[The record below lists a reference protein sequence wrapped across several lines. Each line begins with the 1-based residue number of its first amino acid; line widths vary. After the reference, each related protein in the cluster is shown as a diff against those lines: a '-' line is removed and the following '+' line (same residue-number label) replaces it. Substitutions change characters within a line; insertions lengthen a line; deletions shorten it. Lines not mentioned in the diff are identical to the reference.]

1 MASGETLPR
10 GGAGQEA
17 GPDSSGRSP
26 AATATGVVVV
36 AHGGQSLSTEP
47 TTATQP
53 AVLRMIPVAA
63 AIRHALRGT
72 GTVVLRPRF
81 GLRGWNGDQASPVR
95 DLNLALDDIG
105 ATYGPV
111 PIVLVGHSMGAR
123 AAMRSAGHPLVYA
136 VAGLA
141 PWLPLDEPVAQLAG
155 RRVLVAHGTADA
167 ITNPQETW
175 AYVERARAVG
185 PVTAIEI
192 KDGDHPMLRR
202 GRLWH
207 AIAAEFAR
215 LALELPARSGPSRL
229 GAAEAGSVAAAVAR
243 TAWEPA
249 RTLL

>member
-81 GLRGWNGDQASPVR
+81 GLRGWNGDQA
-95 DLNLALDDIG
+95 
-105 ATYGPV
+105 
-111 PIVLVGHSMGAR
+111 
-123 AAMRSAGHPLVYA
+123 
-136 VAGLA
+136 
-141 PWLPLDEPVAQLAG
+141 
-155 RRVLVAHGTADA
+155 
-167 ITNPQETW
+167 
-175 AYVERARAVG
+175 
-185 PVTAIEI
+185 
-192 KDGDHPMLRR
+192 
-202 GRLWH
+202 
-207 AIAAEFAR
+207 
-215 LALELPARSGPSRL
+215 
-229 GAAEAGSVAAAVAR
+229 
-243 TAWEPA
+243 
-249 RTLL
+249 